1 MAVAGGGEMCCGG
14 CVCFVMCCRGG
25 MCFVVYCG
33 GPVRLPC
40 VFEGM

>member
-1 MAVAGGGEMCCGG
+1 MCFGGD
-14 CVCFVMCCRGG
+14 VCFVMCCGGG

-40 VFEGM
+40 VFEGI

>member
-1 MAVAGGGEMCCGG
+1 MCFGGD
-14 CVCFVMCCRGG
+14 VCFVMCCGGG

-40 VFEGM
+40 VFEGIQ

>member
-1 MAVAGGGEMCCGG
+1 MCFGGD
-14 CVCFVMCCRGG
+14 VCFVVCCGGG

-40 VFEGM
+40 VFEGI